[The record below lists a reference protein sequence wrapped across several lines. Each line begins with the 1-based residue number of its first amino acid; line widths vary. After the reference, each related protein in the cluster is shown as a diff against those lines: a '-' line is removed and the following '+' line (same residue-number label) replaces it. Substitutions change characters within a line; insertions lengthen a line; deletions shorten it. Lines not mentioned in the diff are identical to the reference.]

1 MSKKKNNSVVNLEV
15 QTGDVFNETDDDS
28 IFIVGDIY
36 PDRDPAI
43 AMCHHVHLDDS
54 ETDTEEEWDLQ
65 CVQNCVQLRK
75 QFVETGCA
83 DMDVYDIYKLS
94 TKQLQEALTYVK
106 QNIEGKNKKEL

>member
-1 MSKKKNNSVVNLEV
+1 M

-28 IFIVGDIY
+28 IFIVCDIY

-54 ETDTEEEWDLQ
+54 ETDTEEEWYLQ
-65 CVQNCVQLRK
+65 YVQNCVRLRK
-75 QFVETGCA
+75 QFVETGCE